1 MHHLYL
7 SLGTNL
13 GDKRRNLLEAIKRIN
28 KSVGAVLRQSAF
40 ICTSPV
46 DFISEHDF
54 LNAAILVET
63 SLSPVECLHVTQQI
77 EREMGRTRK
86 SVGGIHFDRVIDI
99 DLLLYDN
106 VTLST
111 PELTLPHPKMHE
123 RDFVMIPLSEI
134 IDKENIDILRQN
146 S

>member
-13 GDKRRNLLEAIKRIN
+13 GNKQQNLLEAIKRIE
-28 KSVGAVLRQSAF
+28 KSVGTVLRQSAF
-40 ICTSPV
+40 ICTAPV
-46 DFISEHDF
+46 DFVSEHDF

-63 SLSPVECLHVTQQI
+63 KLTPMECLHVTQQI

-86 SVGGIHFDRVIDI
+86 SAGGIHFDRVIDI
-99 DLLLYDN
+99 DLLLYDDI
-106 VTLST
+106 TLST

-134 IDKENIDILRQN
+134 M
-146 S
+146 